1 MKNSISKPELNSL
14 NAPSHGNEREQKPW
28 LMRLHPGLFSIPLG
42 LLALSGAWRRYEFW
56 QKSALLLSPLLM
68 ILGITILFLLFALSC
83 YKYVRYPALLK
94 LEFLHPVM
102 SAMLALMPV
111 AFLLAVS
118 LLHPLYPDW
127 HSVFLIVTLL
137 CIMWQA
143 ALAWRV
149 VSQLST
155 GQMPAESVSPALYLP
170 IVPGG
175 FVGAMSLYALGFP
188 GFAMLL
194 LGMGLGGW
202 ALLEVRILS
211 RLFSGPLPIQ
221 LRPTLGIEIAPA
233 AVGCLAMTVL
243 WPNFSADF
251 ILIGIGITCGPL
263 FAVLT
268 RWHWW
273 SKTPFSFGF
282 WSFSFP
288 LAAFASSVIEAV
300 HRGAWPTLVA
310 LSVLLLVTA
319 MVIYLSLHSLI
330 LLLRKRLLPE

>member
-1 MKNSISKPELNSL
+1 MQNAKMKDTISNTQLL
-14 NAPSHGNEREQKPW
+14 KPW

-42 LLALSGAWRRYEFW
+42 LLALSGAWRRYELW
-56 QKSALLLSPLLM
+56 QELEVKISQFVLIIGL
-68 ILGITILFLLFALSC
+68 TILIFLFVLSLG
-83 YKYVRYPALLK
+83 KYLRYPILLK
-94 LEFLHPVM
+94 QEFLHPVL

-118 LLHPLYPDW
+118 LLHAQYPEW
-127 HSVFLIVTLL
+127 HTSFFVVTLL
-137 CIMWQA
+137 CICWQA

-155 GQMPAESVSPALYLP
+155 GKMPADAISPALYVP

-202 ALLEVRILS
+202 ALLEVRILNC
-211 RLFSGPLPIQ
+211 LFSGPLPLS

-233 AVGCLAMTVL
+233 AVGCLAVTVL
-243 WPNFSADF
+243 WPELPANI

-273 SKTPFSFGF
+273 SETPFSFGF

-288 LAAFASSVIEAV
+288 LAAFSSAVIEAV
-300 HRGAWPTLVA
+300 HKGTWPKTVA
-310 LSVLLLVTA
+310 LCVLLIVTGIVA
-319 MVIYLSLHSLI
+319 YLFVRSFI
-330 LLLRKRLLPE
+330 LLMQKRILPS